1 MRRRDITANQVRAL
15 LDEGLS
21 KAEVADELDTSLDL
35 IYRRLREGEPSR
47 TVAPSLAAELPK
59 GGVPVW
65 VSTAPCG
72 EDPDLFFP
80 KYANQASPAVQM
92 CRSCAHRLPCLA
104 WAMADDIQEGIWGG
118 LTERERRK
126 LKRSA

>member
-47 TVAPSLAAELPK
+47 TVAPSL
-59 GGVPVW
+59 
-65 VSTAPCG
+65 
-72 EDPDLFFP
+72 
-80 KYANQASPAVQM
+80 QM

-104 WAMADDIQEGIWGG
+104 WAMAEDIQEGIWGG

>member
-1 MRRRDITANQVRAL
+1 MRRRDITADQVRGL

-21 KAEVADELDTSLDL
+21 KAEVAVRLDTSLDL
-35 IYRRLREGEPSR
+35 IYRRLREGDPYR
-47 TVAPSLAAELPK
+47 KVAPSLAAELPK

-65 VSTAPCG
+65 VATAPCG

-92 CRSCAHRLPCLA
+92 CHSCVHRLPCLA
-104 WAMADDIQEGIWGG
+104 WAMAEDITEGIWGG
-118 LTERERRK
+118 LTDRERRK